1 MISGGKYGFKGDPF
15 VIMYGTGGFTDAF
28 ILSRMFSFSQ
38 VKAGKTDQIAERI
51 WSSLE
56 VFVDVAV

>member
-1 MISGGKYGFKGDPF
+1 
-15 VIMYGTGGFTDAF
+15 MYGTGGFTDAF

-38 VKAGKTDQIAERI
+38 VKAGKTDQKAERI